1 MRILVRSDGK
11 ETKVFQV
18 RLKGKETEVFQ
29 VTFQNGGT
37 MTEQEK
43 MAATAYAAL
52 DEKKGADI
60 KVIQIS
66 EVSIMTD
73 YFIIAS
79 AGSTPQV
86 QALINNVEEKMQ
98 EQGYQVKRI
107 EGTRNSSWVLMDYGD
122 VVVHIFDMEDRLF
135 YDLER
140 IWSDGKVIDPAQL
153 QG

>member
-1 MRILVRSDGK
+1 
-11 ETKVFQV
+11 
-18 RLKGKETEVFQ
+18 
-29 VTFQNGGT
+29 

-66 EVSIMTD
+66 EVSVMTD

-98 EQGYQVKRI
+98 EQGYPVKRI